1 MPAPADSPPP
11 PPRRPRVAILGGG
24 FCGAAAAFHLARD
37 LGAGVEIL
45 VVEPRPGLGAGLAYG
60 TEDPAHRIN
69 VPSSKMTLVSADL
82 GHFDA
87 WLDGPAAPPLDP
99 EAVSGPDRF
108 PQRRL
113 FGAYVA
119 DCLRPW
125 IEAGVV
131 RHLRDQ
137 AVAVDLAVDLAVD
150 GGVVT
155 LAGGDRIAADL
166 LVLALTHPRPETP
179 GALAPLTGS
188 PGLVA
193 DPYAPDALA
202 GVAPGARVL
211 VVGSGLTC
219 ADVIASLDGRGHRG
233 PIVTLSRHGLRSRGH
248 APRPQ
253 ETLADFAHPPAR
265 TAGGLVAAIR
275 AALRADAAAGLTW
288 HAALDLVRSQGPAI
302 WAALDAPA
310 RSRVVRHLRTLWDV
324 HRFRVAPQVEAV
336 LDRLTAEGR
345 LTSLAG
351 RLTGARVTPEGLAV
365 SWRPRGA
372 ARGTKAVFDAVVVTT
387 GPAHG
392 RVLADNPVLA
402 SLAAAGRLR
411 PDPLGLGIDTD
422 PEGRPIGADGRGD
435 PRILVCGP
443 LARASVGELMGVPE
457 VTQHA
462 ELTARRAA
470 AILRGAPGT

>member
-1 MPAPADSPPP
+1 MPAPVDSPSPP
-11 PPRRPRVAILGGG
+11 SRRPRVAILGGG
-24 FCGAAAAFHLARD
+24 FCGAAAAFHLARE
-37 LGAGVEIL
+37 LGQGVEIL

-69 VPSSKMTLVSADL
+69 VPSSKMTLISTDL

-99 EAVSGPDRF
+99 EAVAGPGRF
-108 PQRRL
+108 PQRRI
-113 FGAYVA
+113 FGTYVA
-119 DCLRPW
+119 HHLRPW

-131 RHLRDQ
+131 RHLPDR
-137 AVAVDLAVDLAVD
+137 AVAVE

-155 LAGGDRIAADL
+155 LAGGGRLEADL
-166 LVLALTHPRPETP
+166 LILALTHPPPDTP
-179 GALAPLTGS
+179 RGLAPLAGA

-202 GVAPGARVL
+202 GVAPDARVL
-211 VVGSGLTC
+211 VVGSGLTS
-219 ADVIASLDGRGHRG
+219 ADVIASLDRRGHRG
-233 PIVTLSRHGLRSRGH
+233 PIVTLSRRGHRSRGH
-248 APRPQ
+248 APEPQ
-253 ETLADFAHPPAR
+253 ETSADFTDPPAR
-265 TAGGLVAAIR
+265 TATGLVAAIR

-288 HAALDLVRSQGPAI
+288 HAALDRVRTQGPAI

-336 LDRLTAEGR
+336 LDRLT
-345 LTSLAG
+345 TLAG
-351 RLTGARVTPEGLAV
+351 RLTGSRVTPEGLAV

-372 ARGTKAVFDAVVVTT
+372 ASGREAVFDAVVVTT

-392 RVLADNPVLA
+392 RVIADTPVLA

-435 PRILVCGP
+435 SGILVCGP
-443 LARASVGELMGVPE
+443 LARGQVGELMGVPE

-470 AILRGAPGT
+470 EILRGTPSK

>member
-1 MPAPADSPPP
+1 MPAPVDSPSPP
-11 PPRRPRVAILGGG
+11 SRRPRVAILGGG

-45 VVEPRPGLGAGLAYG
+45 VVEPRPRLGAGLAYG

-87 WLDGPAAPPLDP
+87 WLDGPEAPPLDP

-119 DCLRPW
+119 AFLRPW

-131 RHLRDQ
+131 RHLRDR
-137 AVAVDLAVDLAVD
+137 AVAVDWAAD

-155 LAGGDRIAADL
+155 LAGGGRIAADL

-179 GALAPLTGS
+179 GALAPLSGS

-193 DPYAPDALA
+193 DPYAPEALA

-211 VVGSGLTC
+211 VVGSGLTS
-219 ADVIASLDGRGHRG
+219 ADVIASLDRRGHRG
-233 PIVTLSRHGLRSRGH
+233 PITTLSRHGLRSRGH

-253 ETLADFAHPPAR
+253 ETLADFADPPAR
-265 TAGGLVAAIR
+265 TAGGLLASIR

-288 HAALDLVRSQGPAI
+288 HAALDRVRGQGPAI

-310 RSRVVRHLRTLWDV
+310 RSRIVRHLRTLWDV

-345 LTSLAG
+345 LTPIAG

-392 RVLADNPVLA
+392 RVIADTPVLA

-422 PEGRPIGADGRGD
+422 PDGRPIGADGRGD

-443 LARASVGELMGVPE
+443 LARGSVGELMGVPE